1 MHGKWVGVGGR
12 GSWKNDKINDF
23 VFKKST
29 TLHKNVFIKTAWL
42 A

>member
-12 GSWKNDKINDF
+12 GSWKNDKINDC
-23 VFKKST
+23 VVEKSM